1 MVVEKASGEPYA
13 TFLQKNIFDPLGM
26 RDTGVDN
33 GIDVVENLAPGSRT
47 AAALDGWTTGT

>member
-33 GIDVVENLAPGSRT
+33 GIDVVENLASGSRT